1 MDFKVLLG
9 AVMLAGL
16 SVAGCSTKNYGRQ
29 PELTDF
35 ERQTMSCR
43 EIDLE
48 QAKVQGFLSHVR
60 EESEFDGR
68 SVLSFLGD
76 FGIGNLME
84 KDAAVDS
91 ANQRLTQLAGAKMQ
105 RGCTY
110 AYEAE
115 APAQQ
120 PYAPPRAYAPDR
132 ARISFCA
139 FCRRPARR
147 AEPYAIALRG
157 VPAAI
162 PRNYGA
168 IKTERQGGE

>member
-9 AVMLAGL
+9 AVMLVSL

-48 QAKVQGFLSHVR
+48 QAKVQGFLTHVR

-120 PYAPPRAYAPDR
+120 PYAPPRAYAPDEPASAS
-132 ARISFCA
+132 ARSVDA
-139 FCRRPARR
+139 QLDELNRMQLPYEEYQRRYR
-147 AEPYAIALRG
+147 EITG
-157 VPAAI
+157 
-162 PRNYGA
+162 
-168 IKTERQGGE
+168 Q

>member
-1 MDFKVLLG
+1 MEFKVLFG
-9 AVMLAGL
+9 AVMVAGL

-48 QAKVQGFLSHVR
+48 QAKVQGFLTHVR

-76 FGIGNLME
+76 FGIGNMME

-91 ANQRLTQLAGAKMQ
+91 ANQRLTQLAGTKMQ

-110 AYEAE
+110 AYET
-115 APAQQ
+115 APAQ
-120 PYAPPRAYAPDR
+120 PVYAAPRAYAPAMPASAS
-132 ARISFCA
+132 ARSVDA
-139 FCRRPARR
+139 QLDELNHMQLPYEEYQRRYR
-147 AEPYAIALRG
+147 EIMG
-157 VPAAI
+157 
-162 PRNYGA
+162 
-168 IKTERQGGE
+168 Q